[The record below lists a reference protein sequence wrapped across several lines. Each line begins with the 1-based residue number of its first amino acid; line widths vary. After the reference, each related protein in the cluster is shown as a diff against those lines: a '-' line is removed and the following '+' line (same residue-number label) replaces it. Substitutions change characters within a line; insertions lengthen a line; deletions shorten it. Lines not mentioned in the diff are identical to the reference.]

1 VACEEEVLIAGV
13 DECKSGWLCITQ
25 QDTGTLMSEVYATA
39 AALFEQSP
47 APDLIAIDIPIGLID
62 VGPRLCDLIARKML
76 GRRGCCVFTAPIRPL
91 LTAKTYPEANAIR
104 RQVEGK
110 GLARQAWEIIAKIRE
125 VDEVARTRPDFQER
139 IREVHP
145 EVGFTAWNRN
155 VPILAPKKSPAGR
168 ETRAALVAQHFGPSA
183 FSLVR
188 QRYRRTQVG
197 DDDINDAF
205 AALWTVERISAGTAH
220 LIPERPSCDSSGLRM
235 EMWY

>member
-1 VACEEEVLIAGV
+1 MPFAEKLGQLRAAKRALEDQIPGAAN
-13 DECKSGWLCITQ
+13 SGT
-25 QDTGTLMSEVYATA
+25 SS
-39 AALFEQSP
+39 ALLTKKASALRQFSLTE
-47 APDLIAIDIPIGLID
+47 D
-62 VGPRLCDLIARKML
+62 C
-76 GRRGCCVFTAPIRPL
+76 PL

-104 RQVEGK
+104 RQMEGK

-125 VDEVARTRPDFQER
+125 VDEVARTNPDFQER

-145 EVGFTAWNRN
+145 EVCFTAWNRN

-168 ETRAALVAQHFGPSA
+168 EMRAALVAQHFGPSA

-188 QRYRRTQVG
+188 QRHMRTQVG

-205 AALWTVERISAGTAH
+205 AAFWTVERISGGTSQ
-220 LIPERPSCDSSGLRM
+220 LIPERPSCDSLGLRM